1 MTDLFEVVITAPDP
15 EWLRALNRQ
24 LVEDG
29 LCASVHNFAPVRSIY
44 RWCGEI
50 YERTEGRVSLHTIRN
65 RVIEIVTRAKKI
77 TRRSA
82 GHLHTADHRWQSGL
96 ACVDHSRDHA
106 SRMRNGDYLTT
117 DRNDLC

>member
-15 EWLRALNRQ
+15 EWLRAFNRQ

-29 LCASVHNFAPVRSIY
+29 LCASAHNFAPVRSIY

-65 RVIEIVTRAKKI
+65 RVIEIVTRAKKDHP
-77 TRRSA
+77 TKCRASPHGRSSMA
-82 GHLHTADHRWQSGL
+82 IRISLRGSLKRP
-96 ACVDHSRDHA
+96 R
-106 SRMRNGDYLTT
+106 LTNEEWRLP
-117 DRNDLC
+117 DDG